1 MKEQEGLTADEGAG
15 SENSGERKSD
25 FRQMLETAAQRQQ
38 QRASDSPEESA
49 CSSEQD
55 LHELQRSRR
64 PVVRFL
70 SGRNARPHSMVNY
83 RRAISRLRDLLE
95 GIGFKA
101 ELSTDDVELFPW
113 HRLTVD
119 QATAFSD
126 HVYSTY
132 GSVKAAQNRCS
143 LLRSLLQESFKSGL
157 LGSGQLMRLR
167 EALPIKASPPT
178 SPGRALTEKELNRLL
193 SAAGSIS
200 EGRICVR
207 DQAVIAT
214 LAGTGMRLS
223 EITDLELADLH
234 LNDRTVDVNR
244 TKTGASRIA
253 LLPEACLPYLEAWVS
268 ERGDKPGPLFD
279 SANTPG
285 CRLAPGGLAQ
295 RIEKVSRKAGVK
307 ATSHDFRRTY
317 VTTLLRNGTDPFT
330 TARLVGHKN
339 AATTMLYDRR
349 TTTEDRAIVDSIEF
363 GPNRRPTDG

>member
-38 QRASDSPEESA
+38 QRASDSSEESA

-167 EALPIKASPPT
+167 EALPIKASPPI

>member
-1 MKEQEGLTADEGAG
+1 MKEQEGLTANEGAG

-38 QRASDSPEESA
+38 QRASDSSEESA

>member
-1 MKEQEGLTADEGAG
+1 
-15 SENSGERKSD
+15 
-25 FRQMLETAAQRQQ
+25 MLETAAQRQQ
-38 QRASDSPEESA
+38 QRASDSSEESA

-167 EALPIKASPPT
+167 EALPIKASPPI